1 MAAKTTKSEQS
12 EEITVPALKRG
23 QVKLRIIGTTP
34 LFQNRMS
41 AKVKQGLLV
50 GTKKKTQAEKAQI
63 KHDPLQEYRDSAEV
77 LPDGPTALG
86 LRVVAVKA
94 AMCTAAIETAGLYKT
109 TAQRLLFMPGDYAP
123 LYGTPQLRMDV
134 TRSADVNRTPDVRSR
149 AFLPKWGAEI
159 DIQYIM
165 PQLSTASV
173 VSLLCNAGMLIGVG
187 DYRQEKG
194 KGAFGSFRVIG
205 PGEQDDEWDELVANH
220 ARETQEA
227 ALEAP
232 EYADD
237 ETAELMEF
245 FQQEKKRRAA

>member
-1 MAAKTTKSEQS
+1 
-12 EEITVPALKRG
+12 
-23 QVKLRIIGTTP
+23 
-34 LFQNRMS
+34 
-41 AKVKQGLLV
+41 
-50 GTKKKTQAEKAQI
+50 
-63 KHDPLQEYRDSAEV
+63 
-77 LPDGPTALG
+77 
-86 LRVVAVKA
+86 
-94 AMCTAAIETAGLYKT
+94 
-109 TAQRLLFMPGDYAP
+109 MPGDYAP

-159 DIQYIM
+159 DIQYII

-205 PGEQDDEWDELVANH
+205 PGEQDDEWDELVTNH
-220 ARETQEA
+220 GREAQEA
-227 ALEAP
+227 ALDSP
-232 EYADD
+232 ELADN

-245 FQQEKKRRAA
+245 FEQERKRRS